1 MTYVVTDNCIQC
13 RHTSCV
19 DICPADA
26 FHLGPNFIV
35 INPEEC
41 VDCGLCL
48 PECPEEAIEPE
59 SQLNDSN
66 YHFLQLNAELAERWP
81 VILQRIEPLPDHQK
95 WSRQPNKF
103 PFLQHDTVAP
113 PIEWNNQQ
121 CPET

>member
-26 FHLGPNFIV
+26 FHLGPNFIA
-35 INPEEC
+35 INPQEC

-59 SQLNDSN
+59 NQLDDSN
-66 YHFLQLNAELAERWP
+66 RHFIELNAELVKHWP
-81 VILQRIEPLPDHQK
+81 VILQRIPPLANHEH
-95 WSRQPNKF
+95 WSRKPNKL
-103 PFLQHDTVAP
+103 PHLIREAEAVDPTRDHHLAHA
-113 PIEWNNQQ
+113 
-121 CPET
+121 